1 MLFAP
6 SFLLAQATGVITGQI
21 SNQATKAYLEGAT
34 VELEGTP
41 RSTTTDREGR
51 YEFREVAPGA
61 ATLVVRFAGLDPA
74 RATVTAAAG
83 RRVVQDVELT
93 AGIYRM
99 DKFTVAGEREGTAKA
114 ETLQRL
120 APNVKNI
127 VSSDTFGNIADGNI
141 GDMLQHVVGITADY
155 NGPDVRQISIRGVG
169 SALSSVTMD
178 GAQVAS
184 AQSAGTGRQF
194 EFETASLGNI
204 ESIEVTKAPTPDM
217 DGASIGGSVNLVT
230 KSPFDSKAGR
240 VFTYTLGLAAQPT
253 YAGPVEAKWKQP
265 VRGFGPS
272 MNFNYSDVF
281 GEKRNWGLSL
291 TGTIHS
297 QPAGGALIASS
308 YERRNEPG
316 PAFANS
322 ISRYIVNG
330 ATRSR
335 IATGAKLMYKWSE
348 ETTLSL
354 NNVVNFFHEN
364 NDTRFH
370 TLNSAVGTGANL
382 PSLLATVDAA
392 GKRTGGG
399 FVKPGYTE
407 TFTQIFASPV
417 EPATRCASSTFNTSA
432 RMARSCDQRSSS
444 ACSSACAGSTCQVC
458 TKMVGSP
465 GCTIAQAS
473 SAVNDSTG
481 AISRSMLWEIG
492 RAHV

>member
-6 SFLLAQATGVITGQI
+6 SFLLAQATGVLTGQI

-184 AQSAGTGRQF
+184 AQSA
-194 EFETASLGNI
+194 
-204 ESIEVTKAPTPDM
+204 
-217 DGASIGGSVNLVT
+217 
-230 KSPFDSKAGR
+230 
-240 VFTYTLGLAAQPT
+240 
-253 YAGPVEAKWKQP
+253 
-265 VRGFGPS
+265 
-272 MNFNYSDVF
+272 
-281 GEKRNWGLSL
+281 
-291 TGTIHS
+291 
-297 QPAGGALIASS
+297 
-308 YERRNEPG
+308 
-316 PAFANS
+316 
-322 ISRYIVNG
+322 
-330 ATRSR
+330 
-335 IATGAKLMYKWSE
+335 
-348 ETTLSL
+348 
-354 NNVVNFFHEN
+354 
-364 NDTRFH
+364 
-370 TLNSAVGTGANL
+370 
-382 PSLLATVDAA
+382 
-392 GKRTGGG
+392 
-399 FVKPGYTE
+399 
-407 TFTQIFASPV
+407 
-417 EPATRCASSTFNTSA
+417 
-432 RMARSCDQRSSS
+432 
-444 ACSSACAGSTCQVC
+444 
-458 TKMVGSP
+458 
-465 GCTIAQAS
+465 
-473 SAVNDSTG
+473 
-481 AISRSMLWEIG
+481 EIG